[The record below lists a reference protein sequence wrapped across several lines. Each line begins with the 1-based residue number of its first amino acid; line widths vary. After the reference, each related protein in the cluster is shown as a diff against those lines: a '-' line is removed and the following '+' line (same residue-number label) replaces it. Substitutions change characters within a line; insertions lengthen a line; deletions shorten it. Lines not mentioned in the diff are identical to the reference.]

1 MKKQDLVS
9 KVAARAGLRKKDA
22 EAALDAFVEVVKEA
36 LKRGDTV
43 RLVGFGTFKVQERK
57 ARRGINPRTRKPIQI
72 PARKVPVF
80 RPSPRFRDEF

>member
-9 KVAARAGLRKKDA
+9 KVAARAGLRKKEA

-36 LKRGDTV
+36 LKSGDAV
-43 RLVGFGTFKVQERK
+43 RIVGFGTFKIQERK
-57 ARRGINPRTRKPIQI
+57 ARRGINPKTRKPIQI
-72 PARKVPVF
+72 SARKVPVF